1 MDKANSLTD
10 QVFQFIEGRSAD
22 DGSSDDCVAKT
33 KIGQCVDPYA
43 RQEREFQRTLFGQ
56 GPRQAYLRH
65 AYVPLFGK
73 LFDPG
78 VFERPVSGPDEEKFT
93 ANWRENLRRCR

>member
-1 MDKANSLTD
+1 MDKTSSLTD

-22 DGSSDDCVAKT
+22 DGSSDDCVP
-33 KIGQCVDPYA
+33 KIGQRRMDPYA
-43 RQEREFQRTLFGQ
+43 QSSTVAQEREIQRTLLGQ

-78 VFERPVSGPDEEKFT
+78 VFGRPVS
-93 ANWRENLRRCR
+93 ENLRQCQ